1 MALKPK
7 IFKFKIALSDL
18 DRNYYD
24 ALDLTIAQHPSETIE
39 RMMVRVLVFCIN
51 AQERLE
57 FTKGLSAVEE
67 PDIWLRSLD
76 EQMMLWLDV
85 GEPTVERVKKA
96 TRLSPVVKI
105 YSFNTKS
112 DVWWGQG
119 REKFERLKASIFR
132 FQWENIQSLAALQQ
146 RTMSISIT
154 ITGDSA
160 YIATE
165 SGECEV
171 SWVAL
176 QIR

>member
-7 IFKFKIALSDL
+7 IFKFRIALSDL

-24 ALDLTIAQHPSETIE
+24 ALDLTIAQHPSETTE
-39 RMMVRVLVFCIN
+39 RMMVRVLAFCIN

-57 FTKGLSAVEE
+57 FTKGLSAVDE
-67 PDIWLRSLD
+67 PDIWVRSLD

-85 GEPTVERVKKA
+85 GEPTVERAKKA
-96 TRLSPVVKI
+96 ARLSPMVKI
-105 YSFNTKS
+105 YSFNSKS
-112 DVWWGQG
+112 NVWWDQG
-119 REKFERLKASIFR
+119 REKFERLEVSVFR

-146 RTMSISIT
+146 RTMSFSVT

-171 SWVAL
+171 FWVAL